1 MLGLAGVLLCLA
13 GPALP
18 AGAQDSRILQVW
30 PDRGIGVA
38 SGLLEGA
45 AAQAETQVL
54 PFGVC
59 RTSSGDVV
67 RARTYLRFPLDVFPP
82 GTEILRTTL
91 YVYTDGGSNAGEAAF
106 GAYRVL
112 EPWEED
118 GWSDDPATWPILL
131 AVPIASTVA
140 SFDVVTPTPPPPPPT
155 PIPTIA
161 LTVTATPTLTATETS
176 ALFSK
181 PAGHGLVQVVA
192 AATTTVTVT
201 LDPPDSEVTVGATT
215 TVDIRIEDVTNLY
228 SAQVYLTFDSDLL
241 EVVDADPDTE
251 DVEIQPGNFLAPDS
265 EVVENFVAQ
274 DGQGIGEI
282 RFQMEPSEPVSGTG
296 TLATITFRGKEV
308 GSSELS
314 FGGDY
319 VYLEDYDGGE
329 ITAELEDGSITVTS
343 EESATPTP
351 GPSPTSTSTSTPGPS
366 PTPTSTSTPG
376 PSPTPTSPTS
386 PLVTPTPGPTST
398 PTSRPST
405 STPGPTPTSPA
416 SPSPTPTSL
425 PSTAPVVSLRQGA
438 GTWLVWDV
446 TALMRAWQAREI
458 HNHGLALAPA
468 PDPDADPETTGD
480 LLVARWLAADDH
492 DTRPYLI
499 VEFDVHPVTPEPV
512 LPPAGSPAGWGGAGL
527 LLIGVVL
534 LILGLAM
541 RHGSRCA

>member
-13 GPALP
+13 WPAFP

-45 AAQAETQVL
+45 TAHAETQVL

-91 YVYTDGGSNAGEAAF
+91 YVYTDGGSNVGEAAF

-140 SFDVVTPTPPPPPPT
+140 SFDVVTPTPPPPTPVPT
-155 PIPTIA
+155 TA

-181 PAGHGLVQVVA
+181 PAGHGLVQVA
-192 AATTTVTVT
+192 AATTVTVT
-201 LDPPDSEVTVGATT
+201 LDPLDSEVTVGATT
-215 TVDIRIEDVTNLY
+215 TVDIRIENVTDLY
-228 SAQVYLTFDSDLL
+228 SADVCLTFDSDLL
-241 EVVDADPDTE
+241 EVVDAEPSTE
-251 DVEIQPGNFLAPDS
+251 DVVEIQAGTFLGLDAM
-265 EVVENFVAQ
+265 VEDNIVYQGQ
-274 DGQGIGEI
+274 DDGEI
-282 RFQMEPSEPVSGTG
+282 YFYQTTGDGPVSGSG
-296 TLATITFRGKEV
+296 VLASITFRGKEV
-308 GSSELS
+308 GSSEL
-314 FGGDY
+314 GCDGDY
-319 VYLEDYDGGE
+319 VDLEDYDGGA
-329 ITAELEDGSITVTS
+329 ITAELEDGSVTVTS
-343 EESATPTP
+343 EESATQTP
-351 GPSPTSTSTSTPGPS
+351 GPSPTSTPTSTPGPS

-376 PSPTPTSPTS
+376 PSPTPTSLTS

-398 PTSRPST
+398 PTPRPPT

-425 PSTAPVVSLRQGA
+425 PSSAPVVSLRQGA

-458 HNHGLALAPA
+458 HNYGLALAPA

-512 LPPAGSPAGWGGAGL
+512 LPPAGSPAGWGGAGV
-527 LLIGVVL
+527 LLIGAAL

-541 RHGSRCA
+541 RRGSRCA

>member
-13 GPALP
+13 GPAFP

-38 SGLLEGA
+38 SGLLEDA
-45 AAQAETQVL
+45 TAHAETQVL

-155 PIPTIA
+155 PIPTTV

-181 PAGHGLVQVVA
+181 PAGHGLVQVA
-192 AATTTVTVT
+192 AAATTVTVT
-201 LDPPDSEVTVGATT
+201 LDPLDSEVTVGATT
-215 TVDIRIEDVTNLY
+215 TVDILIENVTDLY
-228 SAQVYLTFDSDLL
+228 SADVYLTFDETLL
-241 EVVDADPDTE
+241 EVVDADPSTE
-251 DVEIQPGNFLAPDS
+251 DVVEIQPGIFPG
-265 EVVENFVAQ
+265 EVVENIVYQ
-274 DGQGIGEI
+274 DQDDGEI
-282 RFQMEPSEPVSGTG
+282 YFYQTTGDGPVSDSGV
-296 TLATITFRGKEV
+296 LASITFRGKKV
-308 GSSELS
+308 GTSSLHFEE
-314 FGGDY
+314 
-319 VYLEDYDGGE
+319 VYLDDGGQDDAD
-329 ITAELEDGSITVTS
+329 TRNGSVTVTS
-343 EESATPTP
+343 EESPTPTP
-351 GPSPTSTSTSTPGPS
+351 GPSPTPTSTSTPGPS

-376 PSPTPTSPTS
+376 PSPTPTSPS
-386 PLVTPTPGPTST
+386 SSLVTPTPGPTST
-398 PTSRPST
+398 PTPRPPT

-512 LPPAGSPAGWGGAGL
+512 LPPAGSPAGWGGAGV
-527 LLIGVVL
+527 LLIGAVL
-534 LILGLAM
+534 LTLGLAM
-541 RHGSRCA
+541 RRGFRCA